1 MGWIKDIFNYISLSR
16 EMKKLYDDGLVEQFS
31 KLYGVKFRYDNARR
45 LYAVINPTLQNI
57 QNDGATQIFEF
68 GQDGLTDKTYI
79 KQWILLKL
87 SAVEKLITAE
97 NLLDVL
103 TFDIREITID
113 NQPTGNYVIIFT
125 PIGFKEFDYAWKHLL
140 YWVLGVLGVTAVVL
154 GGLFSFGII

>member
-31 KLYGVKFRYDNARR
+31 KLYGVKFRYDNALR

-113 NQPTGNYVIIFT
+113 DQPTGNYVIIFT

-140 YWVLGVLGVTAVVL
+140 YWVLGVTAVVL
-154 GGLFSFGII
+154 GGLFSFGVI

>member
-113 NQPTGNYVIIFT
+113 DQPTGNYVIIFT

-140 YWVLGVLGVTAVVL
+140 YWVLGGIAVAL
-154 GGLFSFGII
+154 GGLFSFGVI